1 MLSITIICIGK
12 LKEKYLSD
20 AVGEYRKRLTTL
32 CRLNIIELPAAF
44 LPDNPKT
51 GEIEAALKAEGEKI
65 LEKIPPSSYVISL
78 CIEGKT
84 LSSEAL
90 SEKISSLKT
99 QGNSSLVFLIGGS
112 YGLSQLVKE
121 KSRFRLSMSPMTFP
135 HQLARVMLLE
145 QIYRALQIEAGA
157 KYHK

>member
-1 MLSITIICIGK
+1 MLNVSIICIGK

-20 AVGEYRKRLTTL
+20 AVTEYQKRLTSL
-32 CRLNIIELPAAF
+32 CKLTVVQLPAAF
-44 LPDNPKT
+44 LPDSPKP
-51 GEIEAALKAEGEKI
+51 GEIEAALDSEGKKI
-65 LEKIPPSSYVISL
+65 LEKIPPVSYVISL

-90 SEKISSLKT
+90 SEKIASLKV
-99 QGNSSLVFLIGGS
+99 QGNSSLVFIIGGS
-112 YGLSQLVKE
+112 YGLSQTVKE
-121 KSRFRLSMSPMTFP
+121 RSDFRLSMSPMTFP

-145 QIYRALQIEAGA
+145 QLYRALGIEAGS